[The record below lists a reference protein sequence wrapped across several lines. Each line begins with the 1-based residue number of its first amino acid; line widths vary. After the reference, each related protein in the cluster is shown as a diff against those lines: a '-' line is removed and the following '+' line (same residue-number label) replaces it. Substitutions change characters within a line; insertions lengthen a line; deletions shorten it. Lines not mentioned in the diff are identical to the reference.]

1 MKIEDIVKEEVS
13 KLTDSINSQINDPAQ
28 KAAIVAMTTDLAML
42 PIRMARGEDVSVI
55 VASLKAEAA
64 MRGVASAL
72 KAQAAVQQAWI
83 NIVTKVIMTAISA
96 A

>member
-1 MKIEDIVKEEVS
+1 MKIEDIVKEEVN
-13 KLTDSINSQINDPAQ
+13 KLTDSINSQITDPAQ

-42 PIRMARGEDVSVI
+42 PIRMSRGEDVSVI
-55 VASLKAEAA
+55 VAALKAEAA
-64 MRGVASAL
+64 MRGVASAM

-83 NIVTKVIMTAISA
+83 NIVTKVITSVLVA